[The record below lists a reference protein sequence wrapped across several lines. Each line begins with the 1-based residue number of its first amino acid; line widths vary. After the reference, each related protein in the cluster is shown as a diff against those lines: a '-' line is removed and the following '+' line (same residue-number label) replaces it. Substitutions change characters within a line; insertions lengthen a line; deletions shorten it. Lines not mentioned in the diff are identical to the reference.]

1 MYDNT
6 IKSRDGGLSGYGDRA
21 TEEKEGYWWEET
33 KGDTGDRFPSDEH
46 DTVSSGFHFS

>member
-6 IKSRDGGLSGYGDRA
+6 IKSRDGGLGGYGDRA
-21 TEEKEGYWWEET
+21 AEEKEGYWWEET

-46 DTVSSGFHFS
+46 DTVSSGFYFS